1 MLKTAAN
8 SISRHFFFKT
18 QNFLDCVLYGYIFS
32 GQKEVRLTLLGV
44 LFPVLTGY
52 QLLLRQLLRSQG
64 DREEA
69 VRRVR
74 EGAGP
79 LLRPLQDVSLYRG
92 LLVLLVQEGGVAE
105 AGQRLLERVSLYLC
119 VVQEAVSRG
128 MGDRAHQ
135 PLCRSKL

>member
-1 MLKTAAN
+1 MA
-8 SISRHFFFKT
+8 
-18 QNFLDCVLYGYIFS
+18 IFS
-32 GQKEVRLTLLGV
+32 LWQKEVRQTLLGV
-44 LFPVLTGY
+44 LFPVLTAY
-52 QLLLRQLLRSQG
+52 QLLLRELLRSQG
-64 DREEA
+64 DREQA

-92 LLVLLVQEGGVAE
+92 LLVLLEQEGGVAE
-105 AGQRLLERVSLYLC
+105 AGQRLLERVSLYLG

>member
-1 MLKTAAN
+1 MA
-8 SISRHFFFKT
+8 
-18 QNFLDCVLYGYIFS
+18 IFS
-32 GQKEVRLTLLGV
+32 LWKEAVSLTLLGV
-44 LFPVLTGY
+44 LFPVLTAY
-52 QLLLRQLLRSQG
+52 QLLLRELLRSPG
-64 DREEA
+64 DREQA

-92 LLVLLVQEGGVAE
+92 LLVLLEQEGGVAE
-105 AGQRLLERVSLYLC
+105 AGQRLLERVSLYLGA
-119 VVQEAVSRG
+119 VQEAVSHG